1 MVNMTQY
8 KNISKVQKTAT
19 DDGFTFGTW
28 YYITYVKSG
37 KIRKVNRLPK
47 EAERQ
52 IGNGTLS
59 VKDTEV
65 DKCKDNVTY
74 ITTRYA

>member
-1 MVNMTQY
+1 MVTMTQY

-28 YYITYVKSG
+28 YYITYVKSD
-37 KIRKVNRLPK
+37 KIRKVNKLPK

-52 IGNGTLS
+52 IDNGTLS
-59 VKDTEV
+59 VKCVEV
-65 DKCKDNVTY
+65 DKCKGNVTFT
-74 ITTRYA
+74 TTRYA